1 MIFLNNFGFIQVL
14 LLVNK
19 FPASENR
26 RSLAVEVA
34 ETAKYFWARLLK
46 IGNLSF
52 FSFYQIS
59 GSDFIVLPDEYLGNI

>member
-1 MIFLNNFGFIQVL
+1 MNNFGFIHVL

-34 ETAKYFWARLLK
+34 ETAKYFWAKLLK

-59 GSDFIVLPDEYLGNI
+59 EFDFIGISYI